1 MYRLFGVAVFIL
13 GVVLLV
19 MGISAA
25 DSIGSQ
31 FSRFFTGN
39 PTDKSIWMMIGGI
52 VCILLGS
59 GGFMFSRGRSN
70 RS

>member
-1 MYRLFGVAVFIL
+1 MLRMFGLALFVL

-31 FSRFFTGN
+31 FSRFFTGE
-39 PTDKSIWMMIGGI
+39 PTDKSVWLMVGGI
-52 VCILLGS
+52 ACILLGA
-59 GGFMFSRGRSN
+59 GGFMVFRAN
-70 RS
+70 RP

>member
-1 MYRLFGVAVFIL
+1 MHTMFGVAVFVL

-25 DSIGSQ
+25 DSIGSS

-39 PTDKSIWMMIGGI
+39 PTDKSIWLLIGGI

-59 GGFMFSRGRSN
+59 GGFIFSRSRRN
-70 RS
+70 R